1 MSLDIHVANNLEEAE
16 QQYPVLSITENL
28 HRAIFV
34 NKQAKYIKY
43 SSFFRLN
50 DYYSDV
56 TFLGDEILELL
67 SDLKAIQA
75 NSNDSEINTFVSN
88 FIKACST
95 AIDTKAGI
103 YCFCD

>member
-34 NKQAKYIKY
+34 NKQDKYVKY
-43 SSFFRLN
+43 LSFCRLN

-67 SDLKAIQA
+67 SDLKAIQT
-75 NSNDSEINTFVSN
+75 NSKDDEISTFVSN
-88 FIKACST
+88 FIKVCLT
-95 AIDTKAGI
+95 AIDAKVGI